1 MIEGYGRR
9 ADVEIARERE
19 TGRLRKE
26 NEVALP
32 ELKRAAP
39 VRLKVACPIEKEA
52 EGRILISWFPD
63 APLSCS
69 AHDLREDGL
78 RAEEGDNGSERI

>member
-1 MIEGYGRR
+1 MIEGYECR

-19 TGRLRKE
+19 TWRLRKE

-32 ELKRAAP
+32 EVNRADP
-39 VRLKVACPIEKEA
+39 VKVKEAGPIEKEA
-52 EGRILISWFPD
+52 EGRILIPRFPD
-63 APLSCS
+63 APRSRS

-78 RAEEGDNGSERI
+78 RAEEGDDG

>member
-1 MIEGYGRR
+1 MIEGYERR

-19 TGRLRKE
+19 TGRLGKE

-39 VRLKVACPIEKEA
+39 VRIKVA
-52 EGRILISWFPD
+52 
-63 APLSCS
+63 
-69 AHDLREDGL
+69 
-78 RAEEGDNGSERI
+78 